1 MYLAA
6 SENQTERKI
15 YMFIVFC
22 LVIFAAALWPKNK
35 FLNPPTGQ
43 VKKEFKIL
51 WTLIGGGVL
60 LALLLIYLLK

>member
-6 SENQTERKI
+6 SENKTELKI

-22 LVIFAAALWPKNK
+22 IVALAATLWPKNK
-35 FLNPPTGQ
+35 ILNPPAKQ
-43 VKKEFKIL
+43 VKKDLKIL